1 MILVSGGSGLIGG
14 AIRKHLS
21 INSYRVYNYD
31 LDPGNLKDYENQPH
45 TFISASQPLESTVS
59 LLPIE
64 FGAFIDCARYS
75 DQKDQIAT
83 WHTVIKQLQRKGAGR
98 MILFSSIY
106 GHVAPDFSIYPGTE
120 IQETPLEYAMQKAA
134 VEQAT
139 RFLAQKLKP
148 YNIQVNCIAP
158 GGVFNNHSDEF
169 HANYVHAGRTAM
181 IEPKNILPVI
191 DMLLHPDN
199 AVNGQ
204 VITVSGGWEL

>member
-1 MILVSGGSGLIGG
+1 MILIAGSKGLIGT
-14 AIRKHLS
+14 AITRHWGELATG
-21 INSYRVYNYD
+21 YD
-31 LDPGNLKDYENQPH
+31 LPDALPPTGIDY
-45 TFISASQPLESTVS
+45 
-59 LLPIE
+59 
-64 FGAFIDCARYS
+64 GAFIDCARYA

-106 GHVAPDFSIYPGTE
+106 GHKAPDFGIYPGTE
-120 IQETPLEYAMQKAA
+120 IPETPLEYAMSKAA
-134 VEQAT
+134 TEQAT

-158 GGVFNNHSDEF
+158 GGVFNNHSDKF
-169 HANYVHAGRTAM
+169 HANYVHAGHSPM

-204 VITVSGGWEL
+204 VITVDGGFCL

>member
-1 MILVSGGSGLIGG
+1 MGESILISGGKGLIGN
-14 AIRKHLS
+14 AIADHVEGELGCFAR
-21 INSYRVYNYD
+21 IYD
-31 LDPGNLKDYENQPH
+31 LPEIEK
-45 TFISASQPLESTVS
+45 PLSHYAHWQY
-59 LLPIE
+59 
-64 FGAFIDCARYS
+64 GAFIDCARYV

-83 WHTVIKQLQRKGAGR
+83 WHTVIQQLQRKGAGR

-106 GHVAPDFSIYPGTE
+106 GHKVPDFSIYPGTE
-120 IQETPLEYAMQKAA
+120 IPETPLEYAMSKAG

-199 AVNGQ
+199 AVNGE
-204 VITVSGGWEL
+204 VITVDYGWGL

>member
-1 MILVSGGSGLIGG
+1 MKTAPSNLIAGGSGLIG
-14 AIRKHLS
+14 RS
-21 INSYRVYNYD
+21 ISEHILFGGILNYD
-31 LDPGNLKDYENQPH
+31 LTKTPYGKAGCWMD
-45 TFISASQPLESTVS
+45 ARVPLSHYLNEDKFT
-59 LLPIE
+59 I
-64 FGAFIDCARYS
+64 GTFIDCARYT
-75 DQKDQIAT
+75 DQKDQITT
-83 WHTVIKQLQRKGAGR
+83 WETMIDYFRQRGSGK

-106 GHVAPDFSIYPGTE
+106 GHKAPDFSIYPGTK
-120 IQETPLEYAMQKAA
+120 IPETPLEYAMSKAG

-181 IEPKNILPVI
+181 IETKNILPVVE
-191 DMLLHPDN
+191 MLLHPDN

-204 VITVSGGWEL
+204 VITVDGGWIL